1 MKSLESPAEPKLC
14 FSPFSESLY
23 HDIALET
30 GLESDLSLGWICF
43 GGLRFF
49 LNFTYV
55 CECLPVSLYMWTA
68 YVPSTCVGQK
78 RLECIWL

>member
-1 MKSLESPAEPKLC
+1 MKSLESPAKPKVC

-23 HDIALET
+23 HDISLET

-49 LNFTYV
+49 KFYFMCVSV
-55 CECLPVSLYMWTA
+55 CLYLCMCGLLMCLVL
-68 YVPSTCVGQK
+68 
-78 RLECIWL
+78 

>member
-1 MKSLESPAEPKLC
+1 MKSLESPAKPKLC
-14 FSPFSESLY
+14 ISPFSESLY

-49 LNFTYV
+49 
-55 CECLPVSLYMWTA
+55 
-68 YVPSTCVGQK
+68 
-78 RLECIWL
+78 

>member
-49 LNFTYV
+49 
-55 CECLPVSLYMWTA
+55 
-68 YVPSTCVGQK
+68 
-78 RLECIWL
+78 